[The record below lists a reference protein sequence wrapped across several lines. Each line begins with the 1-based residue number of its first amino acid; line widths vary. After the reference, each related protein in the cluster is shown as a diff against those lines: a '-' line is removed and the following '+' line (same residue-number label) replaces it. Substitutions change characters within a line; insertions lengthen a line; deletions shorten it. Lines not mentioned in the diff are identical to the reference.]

1 MKSYTFLSTIFL
13 LFALLANT
21 VSFGQVT
28 SVKTAP
34 EGGFM
39 VYFKSGSAIL
49 DATSKKAIDAAL
61 NTSKEGENISL
72 EIFGHTDNTG
82 NDEANIALSRK
93 RGYAI
98 WDYVMAKRKYDVK
111 HGDIFMNGEFV
122 PTIDNESEANRAKN
136 RRVYV
141 VIKKI

>member
-1 MKSYTFLSTIFL
+1 MHYS
-13 LFALLANT
+13 NT
-21 VSFGQVT
+21 VSFGQIT
-28 SVKTAP
+28 AVKAAP
-34 EGGFM
+34 EGGIM

-49 DATSKKAIDAAL
+49 DATAQKAIDAVV
-61 NTSKEGENISL
+61 NTTKEGEGISL
-72 EIFGHTDNTG
+72 EIYGHTDNTG
-82 NDEANIALSRK
+82 NDEANILLSRR

-98 WDYVMAKRKYDVK
+98 WDYVMTKRKYDVK

-122 PTIDNESEANRAKN
+122 PTTDKVNEANRAKN